1 MRSHRRLLAL
11 VPLLGL
17 PMGAVSAQELW
28 PGKSPSSFRL
38 DILRPSIEDADYG
51 FFTVTA
57 TPMLRFRLKS
67 VNIVADLPFASYAA
81 SDEGDESDFRVGNPY
96 LGIETAKA
104 GSPFSFQLGGRIP
117 LADYG
122 DDGTA
127 LGVGFLSD
135 WDHVE
140 AWLPDLI
147 PVTATAV
154 YERVTEGGLALG
166 ARLGGTGFFYTG
178 EDSDDADLLVNYG
191 VRVGY
196 DKDRAMLGVA
206 LTGRWIATSDED
218 EDEDSGQL
226 QLGLEAGYRFG
237 SVMPMLGLRL
247 PLDDPLK
254 ESLNTVLI
262 VGLKAWW

>member
-1 MRSHRRLLAL
+1 MFRTHAMMATSWLLL
-11 VPLLGL
+11 SL
-17 PMGAVSAQELW
+17 PFGTARAQELW
-28 PGKSPSSFRL
+28 PGQSPSSFRL
-38 DILRPSIEDADYG
+38 DIQRPSIEDADYG

-57 TPMLRFRLKS
+57 TPMFRFRLKS
-67 VNIVADLPFASYAA
+67 VNLVADLPFASYAA
-81 SDEGDESDFRVGNPY
+81 GDESDESDFRIGNPY
-96 LGIETAKA
+96 IGLETAKA
-104 GSPFSFQLGGRIP
+104 GSPFSLQLGGRIP

-127 LGVGFLSD
+127 LAVGFLSD

-140 AWLPDLI
+140 AWVPDLI

-154 YERVTEGGLALG
+154 YQRVTDGGLALG

-178 EDSDDADLLVNYG
+178 DESDDADLLVNYG

-196 DKDRAMLGVA
+196 EKDRALVGVA
-206 LTGRWIATSDED
+206 LTGRWIATSDEGD
-218 EDEDSGQL
+218 DSGQL

-247 PLDDPLK
+247 PVDDPLK
-254 ESLNTVLI
+254 ESLNTVIIL
-262 VGLKAWW
+262 GLKAWW